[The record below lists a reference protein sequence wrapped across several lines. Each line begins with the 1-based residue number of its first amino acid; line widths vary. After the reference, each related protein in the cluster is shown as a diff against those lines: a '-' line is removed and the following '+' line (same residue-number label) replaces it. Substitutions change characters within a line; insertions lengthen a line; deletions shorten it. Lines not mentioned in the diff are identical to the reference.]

1 MEYAG
6 RLSNGTRVMG
16 ILPAQALAT
25 SVVINKEYYWEVP
38 RDWSL
43 AEAATVPVVYTTAYY
58 ALVMRGQIRK
68 GDKVRNLLIEKLT
81 ILPSF
86 KLSSSNYR
94 SSFMVVLEVSVKR
107 QLL

>member
-68 GDKVRNLLIEKLT
+68 GDKVRNLIERST